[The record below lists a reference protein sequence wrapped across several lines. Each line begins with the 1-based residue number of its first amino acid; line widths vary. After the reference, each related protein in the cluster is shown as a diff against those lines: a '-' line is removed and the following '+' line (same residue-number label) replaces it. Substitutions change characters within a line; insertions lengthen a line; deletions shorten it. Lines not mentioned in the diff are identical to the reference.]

1 VAGSAERLVNL
12 ALFIASSPSPVTAAQ
27 VRTQVAGYPARQ
39 AEAAF
44 LRMFERD
51 KEDLRGAGFA
61 LAVDREGD
69 VESYR
74 LDETATFAP
83 PLELDREEAVLLHAA
98 IDAVL
103 ADSSFPYA
111 EDLRIA
117 RGKIV
122 AAGGPVS
129 PEPLPVC
136 ASAADERPEAQARDV
151 ALLDRAIAARKV
163 AHFAYPGRGG
173 RTALREVE
181 PYAVY
186 LRAGRWYLVGHDRD
200 ADGMRVFAVTRVSG
214 LEVES
219 ARPKSADFV
228 PPPGFDVRDW
238 MLLPFQFG
246 PARAPGRVRSPAPT
260 AARAVALTAGRGVLE
275 AEPCGCIGWRVDV
288 SDPEALA
295 SWAVANGPGIVV
307 LGPEE
312 ARVAWSQGL
321 RKAAGAHG

>member
-1 VAGSAERLVNL
+1 
-12 ALFIASSPSPVTAAQ
+12 VTAAQ
-27 VRTQVAGYPARQ
+27 IRAQVAGYPPGQ

-51 KEDLRGAGFA
+51 KEDLREAGFA
-61 LAVDREGD
+61 LAVDRDGD

-74 LDETATFAP
+74 LDEAATFAP

-103 ADSSFPYA
+103 ADGRFPYA

-129 PEPLPVC
+129 PEPFPVC
-136 ASAADERPEAQARDV
+136 ASAVDERPEAQARDV
-151 ALLDRAIAARKV
+151 ALLDHAIVARKV
-163 AHFAYPGRGG
+163 ARFAYPGADG
-173 RTALREVE
+173 RTAPREVE

-186 LRAGRWYLVGHDRD
+186 LRAGRWYLVGHDRG
-200 ADGMRVFAVTRVSG
+200 ADGMRVFAVTRVGG
-214 LEVES
+214 LEVERT
-219 ARPKSADFV
+219 RPRSADFE
-228 PPPGFDVRDW
+228 PPEGFDVRDW

-246 PARAPGRVRSPAPT
+246 PARVPGRVRFTGAN
-260 AARAVALTAGRGVLE
+260 AARAGALTAGRGTLE
-275 AEPCGCIGWRVDV
+275 AEPCGCVVWSVDV
-288 SDPEALA
+288 ADPGALA
-295 SWAVANGPGIVV
+295 SWAVANGPGVVV

-312 ARVAWSQGL
+312 ARTAWSRGL
-321 RKAAGAHG
+321 RKAAEVHG